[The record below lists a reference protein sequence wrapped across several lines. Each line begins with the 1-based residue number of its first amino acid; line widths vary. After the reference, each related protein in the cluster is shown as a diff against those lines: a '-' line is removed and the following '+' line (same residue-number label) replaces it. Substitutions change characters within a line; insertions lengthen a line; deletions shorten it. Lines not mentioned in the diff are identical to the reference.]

1 MSFMSDYDNNY
12 TLDDTI
18 KRDLNNNERELNLS
32 NIMSS
37 EYFKDC
43 IDQVI
48 VDEVNIKSRSE
59 FLNKTKNS
67 IMAECI
73 CKIMDNA
80 YITPMSEANKLA
92 GRNLVLKFVEHAGAN
107 NLIIKFA
114 KRNILLS
121 EIARITQKYYKLIVE
136 SVDDNNM
143 LIVDPT
149 IDEEF
154 QKELKDLDTE
164 EVTKLIKDK
173 VSDAMVN
180 FADTNVAA
188 KLDYMDIIDS
198 AKDQIDN
205 PNLSETMK
213 ESLIEHAERTVA
225 EREATRDR
233 SIYQYMIESM
243 IKQAITDNNLID
255 KYVKGANVDMDA
267 ITESAQI
274 PYTLLEMLNTTNM
287 IDINEEFLNDYINN
301 L

>member
-12 TLDDTI
+12 ALDDTI

-43 IDQVI
+43 IDQAI

-225 EREATRDR
+225 EREAARDR

-243 IKQAITDNNLID
+243 IKQAITDNNLRD